1 MNKNSVKVT
10 ANIRTFKIMSRPQ
23 IVLGTDS
30 LLPNPRADVGHKEE
44 TQEAA
49 S

>member
-1 MNKNSVKVT
+1 MNKNSVEVT
-10 ANIRTFKIMSRPQ
+10 ANIRTSKIMSWPQ